1 MNALRGEEIEM
12 KRRHGPGRKWAL
24 EQSEEDE
31 VRERGSSKILGGV
44 LSFIIRG
51 ERENDS
57 VMSDSLRPH
66 GLYSP

>member
-31 VRERGSSKILGGV
+31 VRERGSSKIL
-44 LSFIIRG
+44 
-51 ERENDS
+51 
-57 VMSDSLRPH
+57 
-66 GLYSP
+66 